1 MSKTY
6 KEEDAIQVKKFK
18 NYEEERLHCKQRLAG
33 GFRILARRG
42 FDMGVAG
49 HITVR
54 DPELTDHFWV
64 NPFTMSFSQIKASDL
79 ILVNH
84 EGRIVEGKKPINR
97 AAFAIHSQIHAAR
110 PDAAAAAHTHS
121 PYGKVWS
128 TTGRLL
134 DPITQDSCAFYKDHG
149 IFNDYTGLVH
159 GLDEGKR
166 IAQALGDYKAVI
178 LQNHGLLTV
187 GQTVEEAVWWYVF
200 MEEACKTQ
208 VLAEQIGKPILI
220 EESHAELTAKQIGF
234 PLAGVGNFQPLYDQ
248 ILKEEPDF
256 LG

>member
-1 MSKTY
+1 MAKDYT
-6 KEEDAIQVKKFK
+6 EEIDIKQTFK
-18 NYEEERLHCKQRLAG
+18 NYEEERLYRKQRLAAS
-33 GFRILARRG
+33 FRILARRG
-42 FDMGVAG
+42 LNLGVAG

-54 DPELTDHFWV
+54 DPEFTDHFWV
-64 NPFTMSFSQIKASDL
+64 NTFMTSFSQIKVSDL

-97 AAFAIHSQIHAAR
+97 AAFAIHSQIHQAR
-110 PDAAAAAHTHS
+110 PDAAAAAHSHS

-134 DPITQDSCAFYKDHG
+134 DPITQDSCAFYNDHG
-149 IFNDYTGLVH
+149 LFNDFTGVVYELE
-159 GLDEGKR
+159 EGKR
-166 IAQALGDYKAVI
+166 IAEALGNYKAVI

-187 GQTVEEAVWWYVF
+187 GQTVEEAVWWFVS

-208 VLAEQIGKPILI
+208 IMAEQIGSPILI
-220 EESHAELTAKQIGF
+220 EKEHAELTAKQIGL
-234 PLAGVGNFQPLYDQ
+234 PVAGKGNFQPLYDEV
-248 ILKEEPDF
+248 LREEPDF